1 MVDGLKL
8 FCIEILHFI
17 LLLSGFLYLYI
28 HGHWLRT
35 ALEICVQFGH
45 ILDFIKIGFIQQMS
59 FKILSTQAIDIEKI
73 DIGTHTHT
81 HQYIYIYIH
90 CTHKLEY
97 IWYWF
102 CFLLLISCLCFANWN
117 RQRSTKMGN
126 YHLLTV

>member
-59 FKILSTQAIDIEKI
+59 FKILSTQAIDTEKI

-81 HQYIYIYIH
+81 HQYIYIYIY
-90 CTHKLEY
+90 T
-97 IWYWF
+97 
-102 CFLLLISCLCFANWN
+102 ARTN
-117 RQRSTKMGN
+117 
-126 YHLLTV
+126 

>member
-81 HQYIYIYIH
+81 HTPVYIYIYIY
-90 CTHKLEY
+90 T
-97 IWYWF
+97 
-102 CFLLLISCLCFANWN
+102 ARTN
-117 RQRSTKMGN
+117 
-126 YHLLTV
+126 

>member
-59 FKILSTQAIDIEKI
+59 FKILSTQAIDTEKI

-81 HQYIYIYIH
+81 HQYIYIYTLHAQTRIH
-90 CTHKLEY
+90 MVL
-97 IWYWF
+97 ILF
-102 CFLLLISCLCFANWN
+102 SFIDFLLVLC
-117 RQRSTKMGN
+117 K
-126 YHLLTV
+126 LK